1 MTDRISL
8 AAQSMWR
15 AGYDA
20 GFEEGRRQAVQAMQ
34 SLAEISAK
42 IDVIAEPISRGKKKM
57 TEKREPE

>member
-1 MTDRISL
+1 MNEDIAQQIF
-8 AAQSMWR
+8 AAANMHRDLWR

-42 IDVIAEPISRGKKKM
+42 IDALAEPISRG
-57 TEKREPE
+57 TS